1 MLLQASYFLSC
12 TCFGMIPLME
22 IRVEEEPL
30 DIHSG
35 SGMWHAMSYQV
46 RIVMNVM
53 NNLKHL

>member
-1 MLLQASYFLSC
+1 
-12 TCFGMIPLME
+12 MIPLME

-46 RIVMNVM
+46 RIVMNAM